1 MHYSQKKNRALYFF
15 AALIA
20 AAVCV
25 LIFEYNGVGD
35 SDYYWHIVLGREIC
49 QTHSIPTQDT
59 FSWLSDS
66 LGLQETAHSWLGS
79 IILYKLSLI
88 NSNPMYGQ
96 LIFVFLSAFAYAL
109 FVDLAWGK
117 ELNDPF
123 ENCLFVCLVT
133 ALMTWGGRPM
143 NIGILLFAI
152 SFYLLN
158 DGYRNPESKKYR
170 LLPVV
175 AILWANIHGGSL
187 PILFAFNTLFVAMSF
202 LPDVNTF
209 GLLNER
215 EQPTARARKMGS
227 LLVVN
232 MLAGLLNPYGFKLY
246 YYFFITNN
254 EATKRYVSEWQ
265 PSALADPVVFF
276 CIAFLFVIVAS
287 RTKIRL
293 TEFLPILCCLLLTSR
308 YVRIR
313 SYLLVVMIPLIFRF
327 LSVMM
332 KEQENRMWKNGGR
345 FTMGF
350 TGKSKFWTIVTS
362 AALVVACCI
371 YAPFIAT
378 NPEKTGDKMD
388 AEFVELLHALNPQR
402 MYTSYNDGGYAIY
415 HGFQSFCDSR
425 ADLFPEDALDASIQL
440 AFSSG
445 TTDTTYRDALSKWDF
460 DAVLLSKESNA
471 PAIEFMEVLP
481 GWEKT
486 IENDYYVIFTPQ

>member
-59 FSWLSDS
+59 FSWLSES

-79 IILYKLSLI
+79 VILYKLSLI
-88 NSNPMYGQ
+88 NTNPMYGQ

-109 FVDLAWGK
+109 FVDIAWGK

-170 LLPVV
+170 LLPIV

-209 GLLNER
+209 GLVNER

-246 YYFFITNN
+246 YYLFITNN

-276 CIAFLFVIVAS
+276 
-287 RTKIRL
+287 
-293 TEFLPILCCLLLTSR
+293 
-308 YVRIR
+308 
-313 SYLLVVMIPLIFRF
+313 
-327 LSVMM
+327 
-332 KEQENRMWKNGGR
+332 
-345 FTMGF
+345 
-350 TGKSKFWTIVTS
+350 
-362 AALVVACCI
+362 
-371 YAPFIAT
+371 
-378 NPEKTGDKMD
+378 
-388 AEFVELLHALNPQR
+388 
-402 MYTSYNDGGYAIY
+402 
-415 HGFQSFCDSR
+415 
-425 ADLFPEDALDASIQL
+425 
-440 AFSSG
+440 
-445 TTDTTYRDALSKWDF
+445 
-460 DAVLLSKESNA
+460 
-471 PAIEFMEVLP
+471 
-481 GWEKT
+481 
-486 IENDYYVIFTPQ
+486 